1 MLKSYPLAMQGVE
14 FLGHGVTDIYEMG
27 ERIAFVHFAFAAPSE
42 QNIAAKLTP
51 SYVLLDTFSRDF
63 SEHKRSVL
71 AYEQREIFSAAS
83 ALCYPQDGHF
93 VLNTRYYEGFVD
105 SPAKLIKIQDGEMS
119 ELDTAPSPPIK
130 QIYNDA
136 QTYEFDGFCVRMS
149 SPFMMECRASQ
160 GGPNLNGAITDLSG
174 TPNSSG
180 LADENLKNFS
190 ENSGAAAVCKES
202 KSDPRDETSE
212 AKDKISNGSKQT
224 RKKAAAKGKILWRL
238 KLGAY
243 LYTPVCLR
251 GGATSHFSEQD
262 KRHGR
267 ETLYF
272 GTAGKGGHLYAVDA
286 ASGEVIFKLD
296 TGGTEHFAWCED
308 KILLADRR
316 GKPVLIS
323 ADDGLILEEVEFGEF
338 QFGSDQIML
347 ASGGR
352 LYAVAN
358 DGAAMYAVC
367 ADL

>member
-14 FLGHGVTDIYEMG
+14 FRGHGVTGIYEMG
-27 ERIAFVHFAFAAPSE
+27 EWIAFVHFAFAAPSE
-42 QNIAAKLTP
+42 QNILSKLTP

-63 SEHKRSVL
+63 SECKRSVL
-71 AYEQREIFSAAS
+71 AYEQCEIFSTTS
-83 ALCYPQDGHF
+83 ALCYPRDSHF

-119 ELDTAPSPPIK
+119 ELGDAPAPVK

-136 QTYEFDGFCVRMS
+136 RTYEFEGFAVRMS
-149 SPFMMECRASQ
+149 SPFMMECIASQ
-160 GGPNLNGAITDLSG
+160 DGSNL
-174 TPNSSG
+174 
-180 LADENLKNFS
+180 
-190 ENSGAAAVCKES
+190 SGAATVCKAH
-202 KSDPRDETSE
+202 KSNPRNETSE
-212 AKDKISNGSKQT
+212 TKDKISNSGKQA

-251 GGATSHFSEQD
+251 GAAASHFDAQG
-262 KRHGR
+262 KRRGL

-272 GTAGKGGHLYAVDA
+272 GTAGKNGHLYAVDA
-286 ASGEVIFKLD
+286 ASGEMIFKLD
-296 TGGTEHFAWCED
+296 TGGTERFAWCED

-316 GKPVLIS
+316 NKPVLIS
-323 ADDGLILEEVEFGEF
+323 ADDGSILKEVEFGEF

-358 DGAAMYAVC
+358 DGTAMHAVC
-367 ADL
+367 ADI

>member
-14 FLGHGVTDIYEMG
+14 FRGHGVTGIYEMG

-105 SPAKLIKIQDGEMS
+105 SPAKLIKIQNGEMT
-119 ELDTAPSPPIK
+119 ELGNAPTPVK

-136 QTYEFDGFCVRMS
+136 RTYEFDGFCVRMS

-160 GGPNLNGAITDLSG
+160 GGSNLNGAAADLGG
-174 TPNSSG
+174 TLNSSG
-180 LADENLKNFS
+180 SAGENLKNSS
-190 ENSGAAAVCKES
+190 ENSGAAAVCKAS
-202 KSDPRDETSE
+202 KSDRCDETSE
-212 AKDKISNGSKQT
+212 AKDKISNGGKPT
-224 RKKAAAKGKILWRL
+224 RKKAAAKGKTLWRL

-251 GGATSHFSEQD
+251 GGALHFDAQD

-272 GTAGKGGHLYAVDA
+272 GTAGKGGHLYAVSA

-296 TGGTEHFAWCED
+296 TGGTEHFAWFED

-323 ADDGLILEEVEFGEF
+323 AEDGSILKEVEFGEF
-338 QFGSDQIML
+338 QFGSDQIIL
-347 ASGGR
+347 ASRGR

>member
-14 FLGHGVTDIYEMG
+14 FRGHGVTGIYEMG

-105 SPAKLIKIQDGEMS
+105 SPAKLIKIQDGEIT
-119 ELDTAPSPPIK
+119 ELGDAPTPVK
-130 QIYNDA
+130 QVYNDA
-136 QTYEFDGFCVRMS
+136 QTYEFDGFAVRMS

-160 GGPNLNGAITDLSG
+160 GGSNLNGAAG
-174 TPNSSG
+174 
-180 LADENLKNFS
+180 ENLKNFS
-190 ENSGAAAVCKES
+190 ENSGAAAVCKAS
-202 KSDPRDETSE
+202 KSDPHDETSE
-212 AKDKISNGSKQT
+212 AKDKISNGGKQT
-224 RKKAAAKGKILWRL
+224 RKKAAAKGKTLWRL

-251 GGATSHFSEQD
+251 GTATSHFDAQG
-262 KRHGR
+262 KRRGLK
-267 ETLYF
+267 TLYF

-308 KILLADRR
+308 KILLADPRN
-316 GKPVLIS
+316 KPVFIS
-323 ADDGLILEEVEFGEF
+323 TEDGSVAREIEFGEF

-367 ADL
+367 ADI

>member
-1 MLKSYPLAMQGVE
+1 MLKSYPLTMQGVE
-14 FLGHGVTDIYEMG
+14 FRGHGVTGIYEMG

-51 SYVLLDTFSRDF
+51 GYVLLDTFSRDF

-83 ALCYPQDGHF
+83 ALFYPQDGHF

-105 SPAKLIKIQDGEMS
+105 SPAKLIKIQNGEMT
-119 ELDTAPSPPIK
+119 ELGNAPTPVK

-136 QTYEFDGFCVRMS
+136 RTYEFDGFCVRMS

-160 GGPNLNGAITDLSG
+160 GGSNLNGAAADLGG
-174 TPNSSG
+174 TLNSSG
-180 LADENLKNFS
+180 SAGENLKNSS
-190 ENSGAAAVCKES
+190 ENVCAAAVCKAS

-212 AKDKISNGSKQT
+212 AKDKISNDGKQT
-224 RKKAAAKGKILWRL
+224 RKRAAAKGKILWRM

-251 GGATSHFSEQD
+251 GGALHFDAQD
-262 KRHGR
+262 KRQGR

-296 TGGTEHFAWCED
+296 TGGTEYFAWCED
-308 KILLADRR
+308 KILLADRC

-323 ADDGLILEEVEFGEF
+323 ADDGSILKEVEFGEF

-347 ASGGR
+347 VSGGR

>member
-14 FLGHGVTDIYEMG
+14 FRGHGVTGIYEMD

-51 SYVLLDTFSRDF
+51 GYVLLDTFSRDF

-83 ALCYPQDGHF
+83 ALCCPQDGHF

-105 SPAKLIKIQDGEMS
+105 SPAKLIKIQDGEMT
-119 ELDTAPSPPIK
+119 ELGDAPAPVK

-136 QTYEFDGFCVRMS
+136 RTYEFEGFCVRMS

-160 GGPNLNGAITDLSG
+160 GGSNLNGAAADLDG

-180 LADENLKNFS
+180 SAGKNLKNSS
-190 ENSGAAAVCKES
+190 ENSGAATVFKAS
-202 KSDPRDETSE
+202 KSDPHDETSE
-212 AKDKISNGSKQT
+212 VKDKISNDGKQT

-251 GGATSHFSEQD
+251 RGALHFDAQG
-262 KRHGR
+262 KRQGR
-267 ETLYF
+267 KTLYF

-296 TGGTEHFAWCED
+296 TGGTERFAWFDD

-316 GKPVLIS
+316 NKPVLIS
-323 ADDGLILEEVEFGEF
+323 ADDGSILKEVEFAEF

-347 ASGGR
+347 ANKGR

-358 DGAAMYAVC
+358 DGTAMYAVC

>member
-1 MLKSYPLAMQGVE
+1 MLKSYPLVMQGVE
-14 FLGHGVTDIYEMG
+14 FRGHGVTGVYEMG
-27 ERIAFVHFAFAAPSE
+27 EQIAFIHFAFAAPSE
-42 QNIAAKLTP
+42 QNITAKLTP

-63 SEHKRSVL
+63 SERKRSVL

-105 SPAKLIKIQDGEMS
+105 SPAKLIKICDGEMS
-119 ELDTAPSPPIK
+119 ELGDAPAPVK

-136 QTYEFDGFCVRMS
+136 RTYEFEGFAVRMS
-149 SPFMMECRASQ
+149 SPFMMECIASQ
-160 GGPNLNGAITDLSG
+160 DGSNLCSAAADLGG

-180 LADENLKNFS
+180 TMSENLKNSS
-190 ENSGAAAVCKES
+190 ENDDAAAVCKAS
-202 KSDPRDETSE
+202 KSDRCDETSE
-212 AKDKISNGSKQT
+212 TKDKISNGGKQT
-224 RKKAAAKGKILWRL
+224 RKKAAAKGKTLWRL

-251 GGATSHFSEQD
+251 GAAASHFDTQGKKRD
-262 KRHGR
+262 K
-267 ETLYF
+267 TLYF

-323 ADDGLILEEVEFGEF
+323 AEDGSILKEVEFGKF

-358 DGAAMYAVC
+358 DGAAMHAVC
-367 ADL
+367 ADI

>member
-14 FLGHGVTDIYEMG
+14 FRGHGVTGIYEMG

-51 SYVLLDTFSRDF
+51 GYVLLDTFSRDF
-63 SEHKRSVL
+63 SERKRSVL

-105 SPAKLIKIQDGEMS
+105 SPAKLIKIQDGEMT
-119 ELDTAPSPPIK
+119 ELGDAPAPVK
-130 QIYNDA
+130 QVYSDA
-136 QTYEFDGFCVRMS
+136 RTYEFDGFAVRMS

-160 GGPNLNGAITDLSG
+160 GGSNLNGAAADLGG
-174 TPNSSG
+174 TLNSSG
-180 LADENLKNFS
+180 TAGENLNNSS

-224 RKKAAAKGKILWRL
+224 RKKAATKGKTLWRL

-251 GGATSHFSEQD
+251 GGATSHFDAQD
-262 KRHGR
+262 KLQGC

-286 ASGEVIFKLD
+286 VSGEVIFKFD
-296 TGGTEHFAWCED
+296 TGGTERFAWCEN

-323 ADDGLILEEVEFGEF
+323 AEDGSVAREIKFGKF

-358 DGAAMYAVC
+358 DGAAMHAVC
-367 ADL
+367 ADI

>member
-14 FLGHGVTDIYEMG
+14 FRGHGVTGIYEMG

-105 SPAKLIKIQDGEMS
+105 SPAKLIKICDGEMS
-119 ELDTAPSPPIK
+119 ELGDAPAPVK

-136 QTYEFDGFCVRMS
+136 RTYEFEGFCVRMS
-149 SPFMMECRASQ
+149 SPFMMECIASQ
-160 GGPNLNGAITDLSG
+160 DGSNLSGAAADLGG

-180 LADENLKNFS
+180 TTGENLKNSS
-190 ENSGAAAVCKES
+190 ENVCAAAVCKAS
-202 KSDPRDETSE
+202 KSDSRNETSE

-224 RKKAAAKGKILWRL
+224 RKKAAAKGKTLWRL

-243 LYTPVCLR
+243 LYTPICLR
-251 GGATSHFSEQD
+251 GAATPHFDAQD
-262 KRHGR
+262 KRRGR

>member
-1 MLKSYPLAMQGVE
+1 MLRSYPLAMQGVE
-14 FLGHGVTDIYEMG
+14 FRGHGVTGIYEMG
-27 ERIAFVHFAFAAPSE
+27 DRIAFIHFAFAVPSE

-71 AYEQREIFSAAS
+71 AYEQREIFFAAS

-93 VLNTRYYEGFVD
+93 VLNTRYYEGLVD
-105 SPAKLIKIQDGEMS
+105 SPAKLIKIQDGEMT
-119 ELDTAPSPPIK
+119 EFGNAPVPVK

-136 QTYEFDGFCVRMS
+136 RTYEFEGFCVRMS

-160 GGPNLNGAITDLSG
+160 GGSNLNSAAANLGG

-180 LADENLKNFS
+180 AAGENLKNSS
-190 ENSGAAAVCKES
+190 ENDGTAAIYKAN
-202 KSDPRDETSE
+202 KSDPRDETSK
-212 AKDKISNGSKQT
+212 AKDKISNYSKLA

-251 GGATSHFSEQD
+251 GAATSHFSKQD
-262 KRHGR
+262 KRQGC

-296 TGGTEHFAWCED
+296 TGGTERFAWFDD
-308 KILLADRR
+308 KILFADRR
-316 GKPVLIS
+316 NKPVLIS
-323 ADDGLILEEVEFGEF
+323 AEDGSIVREIEFGEF

-347 ASGGR
+347 ASRGR
-352 LYAVAN
+352 LYAAAN

>member
-1 MLKSYPLAMQGVE
+1 MLKSYPLTMQGAE
-14 FLGHGVTDIYEMG
+14 FRGHGVTGIYEMG
-27 ERIAFVHFAFAAPSE
+27 ERIAFVHFAFTAPSE

-51 SYVLLDTFSRDF
+51 GYVLLDTFSRDF

-83 ALCYPQDGHF
+83 ALFYPQDGHF
-93 VLNTRYYEGFVD
+93 VLNTRHYEGFVD

-119 ELDTAPSPPIK
+119 ELGDAPTPVK

-136 QTYEFDGFCVRMS
+136 RTYEFNGFAVRMS

-160 GGPNLNGAITDLSG
+160 GGSNLNGAAADLGG

-180 LADENLKNFS
+180 AAGENLKNSS
-190 ENSGAAAVCKES
+190 ENDDAATVCKAH
-202 KSDPRDETSE
+202 KSNPRNETSE
-212 AKDKISNGSKQT
+212 TKDKISNSGKQA
-224 RKKAAAKGKILWRL
+224 RKKSAAKGKILWRM

-251 GGATSHFSEQD
+251 GGATSHFSEQG
-262 KRHGR
+262 KRQGR

-296 TGGTEHFAWCED
+296 TGGTEYFAWCED
-308 KILLADRR
+308 KILLADRC

-323 ADDGLILEEVEFGEF
+323 ADDGSILKEVEFGEF

-347 ASGGR
+347 ASRGR

>member
-14 FLGHGVTDIYEMG
+14 FRGHGVTGIYEMS
-27 ERIAFVHFAFAAPSE
+27 ERIAFVHFAFAAPSK
-42 QNIAAKLTP
+42 QNIAAKLTL

-105 SPAKLIKIQDGEMS
+105 SPAKLIKIQDGEMT
-119 ELDTAPSPPIK
+119 ELGDAPTPVK
-130 QIYNDA
+130 QIYNDVR
-136 QTYEFDGFCVRMS
+136 TYEFDGFCVRMS
-149 SPFMMECRASQ
+149 SPFVMECRASQ
-160 GGPNLNGAITDLSG
+160 GGSNLNGAAADLGSTLNFSG
-174 TPNSSG
+174 S
-180 LADENLKNFS
+180 ADENLKNSS
-190 ENSGAAAVCKES
+190 ENDDAAAVCKAR
-202 KSDPRDETSE
+202 KSNPCDETSE
-212 AKDKISNGSKQT
+212 AKDKISNGGKPT
-224 RKKAAAKGKILWRL
+224 RKKAAAKGKTLWRL

-251 GGATSHFSEQD
+251 GAATSHFSKQD
-262 KRHGR
+262 KRQGR

-286 ASGEVIFKLD
+286 VSGEVIFKFD
-296 TGGTEHFAWCED
+296 TGGTERFAWCED

-323 ADDGLILEEVEFGEF
+323 ADDGSILKEVEFGEF

-347 ASGGR
+347 VSGGR

-358 DGAAMYAVC
+358 DGASMYAVC

>member
-1 MLKSYPLAMQGVE
+1 MLKSYPLAMQGME
-14 FLGHGVTDIYEMG
+14 FRGHGVTGIYEMG

-63 SEHKRSVL
+63 NEHKRSVL
-71 AYEQREIFSAAS
+71 TYEQREIFSAAS
-83 ALCYPQDGHF
+83 ALCFLQDGHF

-105 SPAKLIKIQDGEMS
+105 SPAKLIKIQDGEMT
-119 ELDTAPSPPIK
+119 ELGDAPTPVK
-130 QIYNDA
+130 QIHNDA
-136 QTYEFDGFCVRMS
+136 RTYEFNGFAVRMS

-160 GGPNLNGAITDLSG
+160 GGSNLNGAAADLGG
-174 TPNSSG
+174 TLNSSG
-180 LADENLKNFS
+180 LAGENLKNSS
-190 ENSGAAAVCKES
+190 ENDDAAAVCKAS
-202 KSDPRDETSE
+202 KNDPCDETSE
-212 AKDKISNGSKQT
+212 AKDKISNDGKQT
-224 RKKAAAKGKILWRL
+224 RKKAAAKGKTLWRL

-251 GGATSHFSEQD
+251 GAATSHLDAQD
-262 KRHGR
+262 KRHAHK
-267 ETLYF
+267 TLYF

-296 TGGTEHFAWCED
+296 TGGTEYFAWCED

-316 GKPVLIS
+316 DKPVLIS
-323 ADDGLILEEVEFGEF
+323 ADDGSILKEVEFDKF

-347 ASGGR
+347 ASKGR

-358 DGAAMYAVC
+358 DRAAMHAVC
-367 ADL
+367 ADV

>member
-14 FLGHGVTDIYEMG
+14 FRGHGVTSIYEMG

-51 SYVLLDTFSRDF
+51 GYVLLDTFSRDF

-119 ELDTAPSPPIK
+119 ELGDAPAPVR
-130 QIYNDA
+130 QIYNDVR
-136 QTYEFDGFCVRMS
+136 TYEFDGFAVRMS

-160 GGPNLNGAITDLSG
+160 GGSNLNGAIADLGG

-180 LADENLKNFS
+180 AAGENLKNSS
-190 ENSGAAAVCKES
+190 ENDDAAAVCKAS
-202 KSDPRDETSE
+202 KSDRCDETSE
-212 AKDKISNGSKQT
+212 AKDKISNGGKPT
-224 RKKAAAKGKILWRL
+224 RKKAAAKGKTLWRL

-251 GGATSHFSEQD
+251 GGALHFDAQG
-262 KRHGR
+262 KRQGC

-272 GTAGKGGHLYAVDA
+272 GTAGKGGHLYAVDST
-286 ASGEVIFKLD
+286 SGEVIFRLD
-296 TGGTEHFAWCED
+296 TGGTERFAWCED

-323 ADDGLILEEVEFGEF
+323 AEDGSVAREIEFGKF

-347 ASGGR
+347 ASKGR

-358 DGAAMYAVC
+358 DGVAMHAVC

>member
-14 FLGHGVTDIYEMG
+14 FRGHGVTGIYEMG

-51 SYVLLDTFSRDF
+51 GYVLLDTFSRDF

-71 AYEQREIFSAAS
+71 TYEQREIFSAAS

-119 ELDTAPSPPIK
+119 ELGDAPAPVK

-136 QTYEFDGFCVRMS
+136 RTYEFEGFCVRMS

-160 GGPNLNGAITDLSG
+160 GGSNL
-174 TPNSSG
+174 
-180 LADENLKNFS
+180 F
-190 ENSGAAAVCKES
+190 GAAAVCKAS
-202 KSDPRDETSE
+202 KSDPHDETSE
-212 AKDKISNGSKQT
+212 AKDKILKDGKQT
-224 RKKAAAKGKILWRL
+224 RKKAAAKGKTLWRL

-251 GGATSHFSEQD
+251 GGAVHFDAQG
-262 KRHGR
+262 KRQGCK
-267 ETLYF
+267 TLYF

-296 TGGTEHFAWCED
+296 TGGTEHFAWFED

-323 ADDGLILEEVEFGEF
+323 AEDGSILKEVEFGEF

-358 DGAAMYAVC
+358 DGAAMHAVC
-367 ADL
+367 ADI

>member
-1 MLKSYPLAMQGVE
+1 MLKSYPLTMQGVE
-14 FLGHGVTDIYEMG
+14 FRGHGVTGIYEMG

-51 SYVLLDTFSRDF
+51 GYVLLDTFSRDF

-119 ELDTAPSPPIK
+119 ELGDAPTPVK

-136 QTYEFDGFCVRMS
+136 RTYEFDGFCVRMS

-160 GGPNLNGAITDLSG
+160 GGSNLNGAAADLGG
-174 TPNSSG
+174 TLNSSG
-180 LADENLKNFS
+180 SAGENLKNSS
-190 ENSGAAAVCKES
+190 ENVGAAAVCKAS
-202 KSDPRDETSE
+202 KNDLRDETSE
-212 AKDKISNGSKQT
+212 TKDKISNGDK
-224 RKKAAAKGKILWRL
+224 RPCKKAAAKGKTLWRL

-251 GGATSHFSEQD
+251 GAAAAHFDTQD
-262 KRHGR
+262 KRRGR

-296 TGGTEHFAWCED
+296 TGGTECFAWCED

-323 ADDGLILEEVEFGEF
+323 ADDGSILKEVEFGKF

-347 ASGGR
+347 ASGDR

-367 ADL
+367 ADI

>member
-14 FLGHGVTDIYEMG
+14 FRGHGVTGIYEMG

-42 QNIAAKLTP
+42 QNTLSKLTP

-71 AYEQREIFSAAS
+71 TYEQREIFFAAS
-83 ALCYPQDGHF
+83 ALCYPQDSHF

-105 SPAKLIKIQDGEMS
+105 SSAKLIKIQDGEMT
-119 ELDTAPSPPIK
+119 ELGDAPTPVK
-130 QIYNDA
+130 QIYNDVR
-136 QTYEFDGFCVRMS
+136 TYEFDGFCVRMS

-160 GGPNLNGAITDLSG
+160 GGSNLNSAAADLGG

-180 LADENLKNFS
+180 AAGENLKNSS
-190 ENSGAAAVCKES
+190 ENDDAATVCKAS
-202 KSDPRDETSE
+202 KNDPRDETSE

-251 GGATSHFSEQD
+251 GGALHFDAQG
-262 KRHGR
+262 KRCTR
-267 ETLYF
+267 KTLYF

-296 TGGTEHFAWCED
+296 TGGTERFAWFED

-316 GKPVLIS
+316 NKPVLIS
-323 ADDGLILEEVEFGEF
+323 ADDGSILKEVKFGKF

-347 ASGGR
+347 VSGGR

-358 DGAAMYAVC
+358 DGATMYAVC

>member
-1 MLKSYPLAMQGVE
+1 MLKSYPLTMQGVE
-14 FLGHGVTDIYEMG
+14 FRGHGVTGIYEMG
-27 ERIAFVHFAFAAPSE
+27 ERIAFIHFAFPAPSE

-105 SPAKLIKIQDGEMS
+105 SPAKLIKIQDGEMA
-119 ELDTAPSPPIK
+119 ELGDAPAPVK

-136 QTYEFDGFCVRMS
+136 RTYEFEGFAVRMS

-160 GGPNLNGAITDLSG
+160 DGSNLCGAAADLGGAVNFSGAAG
-174 TPNSSG
+174 
-180 LADENLKNFS
+180 ENLKNFS
-190 ENSGAAAVCKES
+190 ENDGAAAVCKAS
-202 KSDPRDETSE
+202 KNDPRDETSE
-212 AKDKISNGSKQT
+212 AKDKISNGGKPT
-224 RKKAAAKGKILWRL
+224 RKKAAAKGKTLWRL

-243 LYTPVCLR
+243 LYTSVCLR
-251 GGATSHFSEQD
+251 GEATSHFSEQD
-262 KRHGR
+262 KRRGR

-286 ASGEVIFKLD
+286 ASGEVIFRLD
-296 TGGTEHFAWCED
+296 TGGTERFAWFED

-316 GKPVLIS
+316 GKQVLIR
-323 ADDGLILEEVEFGEF
+323 AEDGSILKEVEFGEF

-347 ASGGR
+347 ASRGR

-358 DGAAMYAVC
+358 DGAAMHAVC

>member
-1 MLKSYPLAMQGVE
+1 MLKSYPLTMQGVE
-14 FLGHGVTDIYEMG
+14 FRGHGVTGIYEMG

-71 AYEQREIFSAAS
+71 AYEQREIFFAAS

-105 SPAKLIKIQDGEMS
+105 SSAKLIKIQDGEMS
-119 ELDTAPSPPIK
+119 KLGDAPAPVK

-136 QTYEFDGFCVRMS
+136 QTYEFEGFAVRMS

-160 GGPNLNGAITDLSG
+160 GGSNLNGVAADLG
-174 TPNSSG
+174 GAVNFSSAAG
-180 LADENLKNFS
+180 ENLKNSS
-190 ENSGAAAVCKES
+190 ENSGAAAVCKAS
-202 KSDPRDETSE
+202 KSDRCDETSE
-212 AKDKISNGSKQT
+212 AKDKISNGGKQT

-251 GGATSHFSEQD
+251 GGALHFDAQG
-262 KRHGR
+262 KRQGR
-267 ETLYF
+267 KTLYF

-286 ASGEVIFKLD
+286 ASGEVIFKFD
-296 TGGTEHFAWCED
+296 TGGTERFAWFED

-323 ADDGLILEEVEFGEF
+323 ADDGSVAREIEFGKF

-358 DGAAMYAVC
+358 DGAAMHAVC
-367 ADL
+367 ADI

>member
-1 MLKSYPLAMQGVE
+1 MLRSYPLAMQGVE
-14 FLGHGVTDIYEMG
+14 FRGHGVTGIYEMG
-27 ERIAFVHFAFAAPSE
+27 DRIAFIHFSFAAPSK
-42 QNIAAKLTP
+42 QNTLSKLTP
-51 SYVLLDTFSRDF
+51 GYVLLDTFSRDF

-71 AYEQREIFSAAS
+71 TYEQREIFSAAS

-119 ELDTAPSPPIK
+119 ELGDAPAPVK

-136 QTYEFDGFCVRMS
+136 RTYEFEGFCVRMS

-160 GGPNLNGAITDLSG
+160 GGSNLNGAAADLGGAVNFSG
-174 TPNSSG
+174 AAG
-180 LADENLKNFS
+180 ENLKNSS
-190 ENSGAAAVCKES
+190 ENDGTAAVCKAR

-212 AKDKISNGSKQT
+212 AKDKISNDGKQT
-224 RKKAAAKGKILWRL
+224 RKKVSAKGKTLWRL

-251 GGATSHFSEQD
+251 GAATSHFDVQD

-296 TGGTEHFAWCED
+296 TGGTEHFAWFED

-323 ADDGLILEEVEFGEF
+323 ADDGSIVREIEFGEF

-347 ASGGR
+347 VSGGR

-358 DGAAMYAVC
+358 DGVAMYAVC
-367 ADL
+367 ADI

>member
-14 FLGHGVTDIYEMG
+14 FRGHGVTGIYEMG

-42 QNIAAKLTP
+42 QNTLSKLTP

-63 SEHKRSVL
+63 SERKRSVL

-119 ELDTAPSPPIK
+119 ELGDAPAPVK

-136 QTYEFDGFCVRMS
+136 RTYEFEGFCVRMS
-149 SPFMMECRASQ
+149 SPFMMDCIASQ
-160 GGPNLNGAITDLSG
+160 GGSNLSG
-174 TPNSSG
+174 AAADLGGTLNSSG
-180 LADENLKNFS
+180 TMGENLKNSS
-190 ENSGAAAVCKES
+190 ENDDAAVVCKAS
-202 KSDPRDETSE
+202 KSDPHNETSE
-212 AKDKISNGSKQT
+212 AKDKISNGGKQT
-224 RKKAAAKGKILWRL
+224 RKKAVAKGKTFWRL

-243 LYTPVCLR
+243 LYTPVYLR
-251 GGATSHFSEQD
+251 GAATSHFDAQD
-262 KRHGR
+262 KRRGP

-296 TGGTEHFAWCED
+296 TGGTERFAWCEN

-323 ADDGLILEEVEFGEF
+323 AEDGSVAREIKFGKF

-347 ASGGR
+347 ASGGH

-358 DGAAMYAVC
+358 DGAAMHAVC
-367 ADL
+367 ADI

>member
-1 MLKSYPLAMQGVE
+1 MQGVE
-14 FLGHGVTDIYEMG
+14 FRGHGVTGIYEMG

-42 QNIAAKLTP
+42 QNTLSKLTP
-51 SYVLLDTFSRDF
+51 GYVLLDTFSRDF
-63 SEHKRSVL
+63 SERKRSVL

-105 SPAKLIKIQDGEMS
+105 LPAKLIKIQDGEMS
-119 ELDTAPSPPIK
+119 ELGDAPAPVK

-136 QTYEFDGFCVRMS
+136 RTYEFDGFCVWMS
-149 SPFMMECRASQ
+149 SPFMMECIASQ
-160 GGPNLNGAITDLSG
+160 DGSNLC
-174 TPNSSG
+174 
-180 LADENLKNFS
+180 
-190 ENSGAAAVCKES
+190 GAATVCKAS
-202 KSDPRDETSE
+202 KSDPRNETSE
-212 AKDKISNGSKQT
+212 TKDKISNGGKPT
-224 RKKAAAKGKILWRL
+224 CKKAAAKGKTLWRL

-262 KRHGR
+262 KRRGR

-272 GTAGKGGHLYAVDA
+272 GTGGKGGHLYAVDA

-296 TGGTEHFAWCED
+296 TGGTERFAWFDD

-316 GKPVLIS
+316 NKPVLIS
-323 ADDGLILEEVEFGEF
+323 AEDGSILKEVEFGEF

-358 DGAAMYAVC
+358 DGAAMHAVC
-367 ADL
+367 ADI

>member
-14 FLGHGVTDIYEMG
+14 FRGHGVTGIYEMG

-51 SYVLLDTFSRDF
+51 GYVLLDTFSRDF

-71 AYEQREIFSAAS
+71 AYEQREIFFAAS
-83 ALCYPQDGHF
+83 ALCCPQDGHF

-105 SPAKLIKIQDGEMS
+105 SPAKLIKIQDGEMA
-119 ELDTAPSPPIK
+119 ELGDAPAPVK

-136 QTYEFDGFCVRMS
+136 RTYEFEGFCVRMS
-149 SPFMMECRASQ
+149 SPFMMECIASQ
-160 GGPNLNGAITDLSG
+160 DGSNLC
-174 TPNSSG
+174 
-180 LADENLKNFS
+180 
-190 ENSGAAAVCKES
+190 GAAAVCKKS

-212 AKDKISNGSKQT
+212 ANSNGGKQT

-251 GGATSHFSEQD
+251 GGATSHFDAQG
-262 KRHGR
+262 KRRGR

-296 TGGTEHFAWCED
+296 TGGTEHFAWFDD

-316 GKPVLIS
+316 NKPVLIS
-323 ADDGLILEEVEFGEF
+323 ADDGLILKEVEFGEF

-347 ASGGR
+347 ASKGR

-358 DGAAMYAVC
+358 DGAAMHAVC

>member
-1 MLKSYPLAMQGVE
+1 MLKSYPLTMHGVE
-14 FLGHGVTDIYEMG
+14 FRGHGVTGIYEMG
-27 ERIAFVHFAFAAPSE
+27 ERIAFVHFAFAAPSK

-51 SYVLLDTFSRDF
+51 GYVLLDTFSRDF

-119 ELDTAPSPPIK
+119 ELGDAPAPVK

-136 QTYEFDGFCVRMS
+136 RTYEFDGFAVRMS

-160 GGPNLNGAITDLSG
+160 GGSNLCSAAADLGGAVNFSG
-174 TPNSSG
+174 AAG
-180 LADENLKNFS
+180 ENLENFS
-190 ENSGAAAVCKES
+190 ENSGAAAVCKAS
-202 KSDPRDETSE
+202 KSDPHDETSE
-212 AKDKISNGSKQT
+212 AKDKISNGGK
-224 RKKAAAKGKILWRL
+224 RPCKKATAKGKTLWRL

-251 GGATSHFSEQD
+251 GAATSHFDAQD
-262 KRHGR
+262 KKRDK
-267 ETLYF
+267 TLYF

-286 ASGEVIFKLD
+286 ASGEAIFKLD
-296 TGGTEHFAWCED
+296 TGGTEHFAWYED

-323 ADDGLILEEVEFGEF
+323 ADDGSILKEVEFGEF

>member
-1 MLKSYPLAMQGVE
+1 MLKSYPLTMQGVE
-14 FLGHGVTDIYEMG
+14 FRGHGVTGIYEMG
-27 ERIAFVHFAFAAPSE
+27 ERIAFIHFAFAAPSE

-71 AYEQREIFSAAS
+71 AYEQREIFFAAS
-83 ALCYPQDGHF
+83 ALCYPQDGRF

-105 SPAKLIKIQDGEMS
+105 SPAKLIKIQDGEMT
-119 ELDTAPSPPIK
+119 EFGDAPAPVK

-136 QTYEFDGFCVRMS
+136 RTYEFEGFAVRMS
-149 SPFMMECRASQ
+149 SPFMMECRALQ
-160 GGPNLNGAITDLSG
+160 GGSNLNGAIADLSG

-180 LADENLKNFS
+180 LADENLKNSS

-212 AKDKISNGSKQT
+212 AKDKISKGGKQT
-224 RKKAAAKGKILWRL
+224 CKKAAEKGKILWRL

-251 GGATSHFSEQD
+251 GAATSHFDAQG
-262 KRHGR
+262 KRQGC

-296 TGGTEHFAWCED
+296 TGGTEHFAWFDD
-308 KILLADRR
+308 KILLADSRN
-316 GKPVLIS
+316 KPVLIS
-323 ADDGLILEEVEFGEF
+323 ADDGSILKEVEFSKF

-358 DGAAMYAVC
+358 DEAAMHAVC

>member
-1 MLKSYPLAMQGVE
+1 MLKSYPLAMQGAE
-14 FLGHGVTDIYEMG
+14 FREHGVTGIYEIG

-42 QNIAAKLTP
+42 QNIAAKLAP
-51 SYVLLDTFSRDF
+51 NYVLLDTFSHDF
-63 SEHKRSVL
+63 SERKRSVL
-71 AYEQREIFSAAS
+71 AYEQREIFSATS

-93 VLNTRYYEGFVD
+93 VLNTRYYEGFID
-105 SPAKLIKIQDGEMS
+105 SPAKLIKICDGEMS
-119 ELDTAPSPPIK
+119 ELGDAPAPVK

-136 QTYEFDGFCVRMS
+136 RTYEFEGFAVRMS
-149 SPFMMECRASQ
+149 SPFMMECTASQ
-160 GGPNLNGAITDLSG
+160 GGSNL
-174 TPNSSG
+174 
-180 LADENLKNFS
+180 
-190 ENSGAAAVCKES
+190 SGAAAVCKVS
-202 KSDPRDETSE
+202 KSDPRNETSE
-212 AKDKISNGSKQT
+212 AKDKVGK
-224 RKKAAAKGKILWRL
+224 RPCKKAAAKGKTLWRL

-251 GGATSHFSEQD
+251 GAATPHFDAQD
-262 KRHGR
+262 KRLGR

-296 TGGTEHFAWCED
+296 TGGTEHFAWYED

-323 ADDGLILEEVEFGEF
+323 ADDGLILKEVEFGKF

-358 DGAAMYAVC
+358 DRAAMHAVC
-367 ADL
+367 ANL

>member
-14 FLGHGVTDIYEMG
+14 FRGHGVTGIYEMG

-42 QNIAAKLTP
+42 QNTLSKLTP

-63 SEHKRSVL
+63 SERKRSVL

-119 ELDTAPSPPIK
+119 ELVDAPAPVK

-136 QTYEFDGFCVRMS
+136 RTYEFEDFCVRMS
-149 SPFMMECRASQ
+149 SPFMMECIALQDGS
-160 GGPNLNGAITDLSG
+160 NLSG
-174 TPNSSG
+174 TPNSGNSAG
-180 LADENLKNFS
+180 ENLKNSS
-190 ENSGAAAVCKES
+190 ENIGAAAVCKTGE
-202 KSDPRDETSE
+202 SDPCNKTSE
-212 AKDKISNGSKQT
+212 AKDKISNGGKQT
-224 RKKAAAKGKILWRL
+224 RKKAVAKGKTLWRL

-243 LYTPVCLR
+243 LYTPVFLR
-251 GGATSHFSEQD
+251 GAAMSHFDAQD
-262 KRHGR
+262 KRRGR

-272 GTAGKGGHLYAVDA
+272 GTAGKGGHLYAVSA

-296 TGGTEHFAWCED
+296 TGGTEHFAWYED

-323 ADDGLILEEVEFGEF
+323 DEDGSILKEVEFGEF

-367 ADL
+367 ANL

>member
-14 FLGHGVTDIYEMG
+14 FRGHGVTGIYEMD
-27 ERIAFVHFAFAAPSE
+27 ERIAFIHFAFAAPSE

-51 SYVLLDTFSRDF
+51 GYVLLDTFSRDF

-119 ELDTAPSPPIK
+119 ELGDAPTPVK

-136 QTYEFDGFCVRMS
+136 QTYEFEGFAVRMS

-160 GGPNLNGAITDLSG
+160 GGSNL
-174 TPNSSG
+174 
-180 LADENLKNFS
+180 
-190 ENSGAAAVCKES
+190 SGAATVCKAS

-212 AKDKISNGSKQT
+212 AKDKISNGGKQAC
-224 RKKAAAKGKILWRL
+224 KKTAAKSKTLWRL

-251 GGATSHFSEQD
+251 GAATSHFDAQG
-262 KRHGR
+262 KRRGR

-286 ASGEVIFKLD
+286 ASGEAIFKLD
-296 TGGTEHFAWCED
+296 TGGTERFAWSDD

-316 GKPVLIS
+316 NKPVLIS
-323 ADDGLILEEVEFGEF
+323 ADDGSILKEVEFAEF

-347 ASGGR
+347 ASKGR

-358 DGAAMYAVC
+358 DGTAMYAVC